1 MSTTP
6 VTTPLTTSARRKLRL
21 AVLVSGSGRTLQNFI
36 DLQRADEVGGE
47 EEVAPWEVA
56 LVIGSK
62 YGLGGVDRAMAA
74 DIPHAVVERN
84 RFDEVA
90 AFSETVFRLCDGARA
105 DLVLLAGWLCLL
117 RIPALYDG
125 RVMNIHPS
133 LLPAFGGKGMF
144 GHHVHEAV
152 LKTGCRVSGCTV
164 HFVDNEYDAGPII
177 AQATCPVLDDDTAES
192 LAARVFAEEN
202 RAYPAAVRAFAGGRL
217 QIRGRRVVG
226 TAGHV

>member
-1 MSTTP
+1 MSIAS
-6 VTTPLTTSARRKLRL
+6 SASGSSPAPRKLRL

-36 DLQRADEVGGE
+36 DLQRAGG
-47 EEVAPWEVA
+47 VNAPWEVA
-56 LVIGSK
+56 LVVGSK

-74 DIPHAVVERN
+74 DIPHAVVERK

-105 DLVLLAGWLCLL
+105 DLVLLAGWLSLL
-117 RIPALYDG
+117 RIPAAYDG

-152 LKTGCRVSGCTV
+152 LKTGCKVSGCTV
-164 HFVDNEYDAGPII
+164 HFVDNEYDAGPIV
-177 AQATCPVLDDDTAES
+177 AQATCPVQDDDTPES
-192 LAARVFAEEN
+192 LAARVFAEEMK
-202 RAYPAAVRAFAGGRL
+202 AYPAAVRAFAEGRL
-217 QIRGRRVVG
+217 EIRGRRVVG
-226 TAGHV
+226 RG